1 MRHTNC
7 VLDRKPHLGRRR
19 KRTLVGVQLDQ
30 IGDFGLL
37 ARHVGGEIADEGIG
51 FLSSGLPDWASARAV
66 LRGESGLTLAPAIR
80 LQLDLQTEHERYLTE
95 ANGLDEATV
104 GPDAAMLDALKGRL
118 LMVFRAALGDG
129 GTRFDP
135 KPPLRFIGHYAEPA
149 ATPPMPMPA
158 AETAKGVLEGGRG
171 KPSDAAMSG
180 RVAMGVLV
188 FLFVFTALFI
198 WMAK

>member
-1 MRHTNC
+1 MTDPLRIPLTR
-7 VLDRKPHLGRRR
+7 DRAVWLFAIDLPEAE
-19 KRTLVGVQLDQ
+19 VD
-30 IGDFGLL
+30 
-37 ARHVGGEIADEGIG
+37 A
-51 FLSSGLPDWASARAV
+51 FLSGDLATALGVDPAQVEVVDTDTIKLIGLA
-66 LRGESGLTLAPAIR
+66 T
-80 LQLDLQTEHERYLTE
+80 YLTE

-104 GPDAAMLDALKGRL
+104 GPDAAMLDALNGRL

-149 ATPPMPMPA
+149 AAPPMPMPA
-158 AETAKGVLEGGRG
+158 TEATKGMLEGGRG

>member
-1 MRHTNC
+1 LTDPLRIPLTR
-7 VLDRKPHLGRRR
+7 DRAVWLFAIDLPEAE
-19 KRTLVGVQLDQ
+19 VD
-30 IGDFGLL
+30 
-37 ARHVGGEIADEGIG
+37 A
-51 FLSSGLPDWASARAV
+51 FLSGDLAAALGVHPLDPAQVEVVDTDTIKLIGLA
-66 LRGESGLTLAPAIR
+66 T
-80 LQLDLQTEHERYLTE
+80 YLTE

-149 ATPPMPMPA
+149 AAPPMPMPA